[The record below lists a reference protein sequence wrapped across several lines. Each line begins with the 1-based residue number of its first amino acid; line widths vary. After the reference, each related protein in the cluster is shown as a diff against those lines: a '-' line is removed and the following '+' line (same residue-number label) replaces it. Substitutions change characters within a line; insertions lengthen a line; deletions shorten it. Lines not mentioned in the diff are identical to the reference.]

1 MAHDIRTS
9 DFGTAR
15 GKPVTLYTLRNANGL
30 ELRTMTLGG
39 VIVSLRTPDRDGRLD
54 DIVLGLDSPDDY
66 LARSP
71 HFGAIT
77 GRVANRI
84 AGARFE
90 LDGTTY
96 SLAANKGRNH
106 LHGGVRAFDK
116 VVWDAAAFA
125 DDAAVGVVFTRTSPD
140 GEEGYPGSLT
150 VRVTYTLTDGDALIV
165 DYRATTNRP
174 TPVNLTQHSYF
185 NLRGAGNGDVLGHR
199 LMLAAS
205 AFTPTDDEQIP
216 TGEIRAVAGTP
227 FDFRTATPI
236 GARIDDDDVQLR
248 TAGGYDHNFVLD
260 GWEPDLEDRVLDEME
275 ITGSADAARDGR
287 GAAPGSDAAS
297 AGPPLAARVVEPG
310 SGRTLEVRTTE
321 PGVQLYTGNGL
332 DGIVG
337 KEGRVYGPRSGLC
350 LETQHFPDAPNQPTF
365 PSIILRPGQT
375 YRSRTVFAFGRA
387 QAPEA

>member
-1 MAHDIRTS
+1 MGSGIGVS
-9 DFGTAR
+9 DFGSAR
-15 GKPVTLYTLRNANGL
+15 GEPVALYTLRNAGGV
-30 ELRTMTLGG
+30 ELSAMTLGG
-39 VIVSLRTPDRDGRLD
+39 VIVSLRTPDRDGRMD
-54 DIVLGLDSPDDY
+54 DVVLGLDSVDDY

-96 SLAANKGRNH
+96 ILAPNKGRNH

-116 VVWDAAAFA
+116 VVWNAAPFEE
-125 DDAAVGVVFTRTSPD
+125 DAAVGVVFTRTSPD
-140 GEEGYPGSLT
+140 GEEGYPGTLN
-150 VRVTYTLTDGDALIV
+150 VQVTYTLTDDDALVV
-165 DYRATTNRP
+165 DYRATTDRP

-185 NLRGAGNGDVLGHR
+185 NLRGEGNGDILDHE
-199 LMLAAS
+199 LMLAAG

-216 TGEIRAVAGTP
+216 TGEIRPVADTP
-227 FDFRTATPI
+227 FDFLTPTAI

-248 TAGGYDHNFVLD
+248 YAGGYDHNFVLD
-260 GWEPDLEDRVLDEME
+260 RWDPDLADRLLAHPGTAGFGTRPALDL
-275 ITGSADAARDGR
+275 GSAE
-287 GAAPGSDAAS
+287 
-297 AGPPLAARVVEPG
+297 PPLAARVVEPE

-332 DGIVG
+332 NDIVG
-337 KEGRVYGPRSGLC
+337 KKGRVYGPRSAVC

-365 PSIILRPGQT
+365 PSIILRPGRT
-375 YRSRTVFAFGRA
+375 YRSRTVFAFGRL
-387 QAPEA
+387 

>member
-1 MAHDIRTS
+1 MDHRIDRS
-9 DFGTAR
+9 DFGSAH
-15 GKPVTLYTLRNANGL
+15 GEPVTLYTLRNGHGL
-30 ELRTMTLGG
+30 ELGAMTLGG

-54 DIVLGLDSPDDY
+54 DIVLGLDSAGDY

-84 AGARFE
+84 AGARFQ

-96 SLAANKGRNH
+96 TLARNKGRNH
-106 LHGGVRAFDK
+106 LHGGVRGFDK

-125 DDAAVGVVFTRTSPD
+125 EDGAVGVVFTRTSPD

-150 VRVTYTLTDGDALIV
+150 VRVTYALTDDDALVV

-185 NLRGAGNGDVLGHR
+185 NLRGAGNGDILDHE

-205 AFTPTDDEQIP
+205 AFTPTNDEQIP
-216 TGEIRAVAGTP
+216 TGEIRPVADTP
-227 FDFRTATPI
+227 FDFRAPTPI
-236 GARIDDDDVQLR
+236 GARIDADDVQLR
-248 TAGGYDHNFVLD
+248 YAGGYDHNYVLD
-260 GWEPDLEDRVLDEME
+260 GWDPDLADRILAD
-275 ITGSADAARDGR
+275 TGSDNDAGLSRVD
-287 GAAPGSDAAS
+287 PK
-297 AGPPLAARVVEPG
+297 PPLAARVVEPG

-332 DGIVG
+332 DGITG
-337 KEGRVYGPRSGLC
+337 KEGRVYGPRRR
-350 LETQHFPDAPNQPTF
+350 PTS
-365 PSIILRPGQT
+365 P
-375 YRSRTVFAFGRA
+375 RSR
-387 QAPEA
+387 PSS